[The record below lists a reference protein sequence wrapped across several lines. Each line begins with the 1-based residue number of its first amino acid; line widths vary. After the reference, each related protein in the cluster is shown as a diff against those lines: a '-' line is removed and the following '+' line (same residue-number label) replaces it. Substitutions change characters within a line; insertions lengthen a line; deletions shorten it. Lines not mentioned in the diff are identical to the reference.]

1 MLNMIIWIF
10 LIAAILLVLYYLG
23 YLLIS
28 IVRKSFKSS
37 ASKQSPQIVA
47 KPPVPL
53 EEPPAT
59 TTHHIKISMPY
70 FIFSIIIALSFCF
83 IIYQECQIQAL
94 SKKVQRIESNS
105 DQLDLEYKIDSLE
118 SELSHLDSRIDTCE
132 SDIDD
137 LKNYGYEVGR

>member
-1 MLNMIIWIF
+1 MLNMIIGIF
-10 LIAAILLVLYYLG
+10 LIAAILLALYYLG
-23 YLLIS
+23 YGLVS

-37 ASKQSPQIVA
+37 TSKQSPQVVA

-94 SKKVQRIESNS
+94 AKKVQRIESNS